1 MTALAAWLAV
11 KNVRTYSWLLKS
23 AASNIA
29 GSAGK
34 NAGWQIVFQNSRS
47 RSTRRSGGLPAI
59 SAVFSAPIEMPA
71 IQFSGMPASCNPSN
85 TPA

>member
-1 MTALAAWLAV
+1 MKAWRTDSMLLNSANSIAV
-11 KNVRTYSWLLKS
+11 
-23 AASNIA
+23 

-47 RSTRRSGGLPAI
+47 RSTRCSGALPAI

-71 IQFSGMPASCNPSN
+71 IQFSGTPASCSPSN